1 MCQSDILWGGIF
13 GHPAETRS
21 DRRKVRPHR
30 RSQGYK
36 TVFSMTYFGYC
47 LLEGIKIKRNLS
59 REIQAILLIGRSV
72 GQNSRNTGCP
82 GPTVSSPNPVRAF
95 CVINVI
101 NTWEVGSVSV
111 CCGTTYCHTLLPSVE
126 ITCLSIWVMLVLVR
140 GFKQVQRW
148 WTFLFRAIS
157 TLPSGIP
164 LFWLLFYFCYTM
176 SRPCEALN
184 FLSRLEPNPAS
195 I

>member
-1 MCQSDILWGGIF
+1 MCQGDILWGGIF

-21 DRRKVRPHR
+21 DGRKV

-36 TVFSMTYFGYC
+36 TVFSMTYFGYY

-59 REIQAILLIGRSV
+59 REIQAILFIGRRV

-82 GPTVSSPNPVRAF
+82 GPTVSSPNPVRELEAF

-101 NTWEVGSVSV
+101 TTWEVGSVSV

-157 TLPSGIP
+157 TLPSGIRSSG
-164 LFWLLFYFCYTM
+164 FCSISAT
-176 SRPCEALN
+176 PCPGLVK
-184 FLSRLEPNPAS
+184 P
-195 I
+195 